1 MRFLSQFQTYRT
13 AAQLSLSL
21 GGYTFMNRNNPGV
34 GIRMDPTIP
43 CEAIRRAVCLE
54 IEYSGYSR
62 IVEVHAVGFSKEGN
76 GLLRVW
82 QVSGGSTGGERAGWK
97 LLRLDEARSLRLGN
111 EPSQA
116 PRSGYKRG
124 DKALSRIIAEV

>member
-1 MRFLSQFQTYRT
+1 
-13 AAQLSLSL
+13 
-21 GGYTFMNRNNPGV
+21 MN
-34 GIRMDPTIP
+34 TEIP
-43 CEAIRRAVCLE
+43 CEAIRLAVCLA
-54 IEYSGYSR
+54 IEYNGYSR
-62 IVEVHAVGFSKEGN
+62 IVEVHALGLSKEGN

-82 QVSGGSTGGERAGWK
+82 QVSGGSVGGERAGWK
-97 LLRLDEARSLRLGN
+97 LLRLDEATSCRLCD